1 MNNKTNLKTLIL
13 KRDALKR
20 RSRGHLWVFSNELEK
35 IDTTIPPGTIC
46 GLVYPDGKPAGVGFF
61 NPKSLIALRLLAQ
74 NTHSLPEDFVK
85 ERLAAAIEY
94 RKILGVENFCRICF
108 GESDG
113 LPGLIVDRFGDSL
126 VVEIVSAGMELLK
139 DQVTAALRD
148 LLQPRGI
155 FYKNTHHFRELE
167 GLKLYEEIAHGSM
180 PEKADIEENG
190 LKYKVPMSGAQKTG
204 WYFDQR
210 ENREA
215 LIPFFEGRRVL
226 DLHTYLGAFAIT
238 AAKAGALSVWGVDSS
253 ETAIEAAEVNASL
266 NGVKDK
272 IIFRKEKAERLLEAL
287 EAGQLPERP
296 DFILLDPPNIVQN
309 KKNLPQALK
318 MLARMEGAAIK
329 ALPSGGYLAVS
340 TCSQHISRGMFVE
353 TLAGAVAK
361 ANRKAVLV
369 ELRGQAKDHPILIS
383 MPETEYLHFA
393 LLRMV

>member
-1 MNNKTNLKTLIL
+1 MNNMTNLKTLTL

-20 RSRGHLWVFSNELEK
+20 RARGHLWVFSNELEK
-35 IDTTIPPGTIC
+35 VDTTIPPGTIC
-46 GLVYPDGKPAGVGFF
+46 GLLYPDGKPAGVGFF

-85 ERLAAAIEY
+85 ERLAAALEY
-94 RKILGVENFCRICF
+94 RKILGIEQFCRLCF

-113 LPGLIVDRFGDSL
+113 LPGLVVDRYGDSL
-126 VVEIVSAGMELLK
+126 VIEILSAGMELLK

-155 FYKNTHHFRELE
+155 LYRNTHHFRELE
-167 GLKLYEEIAHGSM
+167 GLKMYEETAHGSL
-180 PEKADIEENG
+180 PEKAEIEENG
-190 LKYKVPMSGAQKTG
+190 LKYKVPMTGSQKTG

-215 LIPFFEGRRVL
+215 LMPFFEGRRVL

-238 AAKAGALSVWGVDSS
+238 AAKAGALSVWGIDSS
-253 ETAIEAAEVNASL
+253 ETAIEAAGINASL

-287 EAGQLPERP
+287 ESGQLPERP
-296 DFILLDPPNIVQN
+296 DFILLDPPNIVHN

-340 TCSQHISRGMFVE
+340 TCSHHISRGMFME

-393 LLRMV
+393 LLRRV

>member
-1 MNNKTNLKTLIL
+1 MTNLKTLTL

-35 IDTTIPPGTIC
+35 VDTTIPPGTIC
-46 GLVYPDGKPAGVGFF
+46 GLLYPDGKAAGVGFF
-61 NPKSLIALRLLAQ
+61 NPKSLIAFRLLAQ

-85 ERLAAAIEY
+85 ERLSAALEY
-94 RKILGVENFCRICF
+94 RRILGIEHYCRLCF

-167 GLKLYEEIAHGSM
+167 GLKMYEETAHGSM
-180 PEKADIEENG
+180 PEKAEIEENG
-190 LKYKVPMSGAQKTG
+190 LKYRIPMSGAQKTG

-238 AAKAGALSVWGVDSS
+238 AARAGAASVWGIDSS
-253 ETAIEAAEVNASL
+253 ETAIEAAGVNASL

-340 TCSQHISRGMFVE
+340 TCSHHISRGMFVE

-393 LLRMV
+393 LIRMV